1 MGEVIETVQQ
11 HRPGAVL
18 ICEGKRITGIITER
32 DILMKIVA
40 RDVSFDEP
48 VEKFM
53 TPDPQTLTPDQTIG
67 EAITLMNSEGFRNIP
82 IVDAKTGEAIALFRV
97 RDVIDHLAES
107 FPEHVINLPPRP
119 HQKMQ
124 TPEGA

>member
-1 MGEVIETVQQ
+1 MLNDKIVSLKLPAPLCVDSGTSVGEVIETVQQ
-11 HRPGAVL
+11 HRTGAVL

-53 TPDPQTLTPDQTIG
+53 TPDPQTLTPH
-67 EAITLMNSEGFRNIP
+67 RP
-82 IVDAKTGEAIALFRV
+82 IV
-97 RDVIDHLAES
+97 
-107 FPEHVINLPPRP
+107 
-119 HQKMQ
+119 
-124 TPEGA
+124 